1 MRQGRRA
8 DQYSD
13 QTWQN
18 TTEKVQRP
26 LADNGST
33 CSMSRAGN
41 LWDNSAIERFFSS
54 LKAEELARK
63 VFLTKNEARAD
74 LFDCIWRLY
83 YLLTWRPKLGY
94 FNPMEFEVS
103 AMLA

>member
-1 MRQGRRA
+1 MWQGRRA

-33 CSMSRAGN
+33 CSMSRAGK
-41 LWDNSAIERFFSS
+41 LWDNSAMERFFSS
-54 LKAEELARK
+54 LKAEEPAHN
-63 VFLTKNEARAD
+63 VFRAKNEARAD
-74 LFDCIWRLY
+74 LFDYIWRLY
-83 YLLTWRPKLGY
+83 YLLR
-94 FNPMEFEVS
+94 
-103 AMLA
+103 